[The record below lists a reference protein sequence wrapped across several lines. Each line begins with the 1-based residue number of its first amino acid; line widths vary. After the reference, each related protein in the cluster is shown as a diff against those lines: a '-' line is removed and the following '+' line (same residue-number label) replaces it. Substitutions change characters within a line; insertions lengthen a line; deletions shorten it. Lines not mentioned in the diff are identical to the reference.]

1 MIYIYIRYSIIFQDI
16 LFRFW
21 PGLGLLDV
29 DWQSHWQSLVV
40 VPLSQIHWRS
50 SEHSSIV
57 AASWASGSRWEEVPM
72 SMLRCWL
79 MTRWLLLFHSYL
91 HHCAP
96 CIGETCKMLQIE
108 LFLHTKTNRRGAFC
122 AALFLTTAPAINER
136 TLFAA
141 LTKYHKVRGSIFL
154 GDCRILCPAS
164 FVLVFSAQA
173 LCVLADAE
181 TAAAAVQATSRAAC
195 IEAHLVGL
203 MQQPWIKE

>member
-1 MIYIYIRYSIIFQDI
+1 MAQVLKSGGGWQTKTKIYIYIYNMYRNIYIRYSIIFQDI

-57 AASWASGSRWEEVPM
+57 ATSWASGSRWEEVPM

-108 LFLHTKTNRRGAFC
+108 LFLHTKRIGE
-122 AALFLTTAPAINER
+122 ER
-136 TLFAA
+136 F
-141 LTKYHKVRGSIFL
+141 VQ
-154 GDCRILCPAS
+154 LCS
-164 FVLVFSAQA
+164 
-173 LCVLADAE
+173 
-181 TAAAAVQATSRAAC
+181 
-195 IEAHLVGL
+195 
-203 MQQPWIKE
+203 